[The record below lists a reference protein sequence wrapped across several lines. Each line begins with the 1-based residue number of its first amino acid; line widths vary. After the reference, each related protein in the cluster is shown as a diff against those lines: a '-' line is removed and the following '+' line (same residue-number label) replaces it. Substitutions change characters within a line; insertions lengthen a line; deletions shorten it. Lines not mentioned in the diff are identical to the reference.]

1 MKYCALINVINK
13 HFINLKKLAMEL
25 VGESNV

>member
-13 HFINLKKLAMEL
+13 RFINLKKLVMEL